1 MEFIRLVNQA
11 NYRFLIV
18 VPTEKLRDNN
28 WKDEF
33 NKWNQTE
40 LYNNN
45 VETMCYASINKV
57 DSQVYD
63 VVIFDECFR
72 GDTEILTNQGYKQ
85 FQELDGNELVAQW
98 DNGKISFVK
107 PIRHVKKSY
116 KGQLIDW
123 KIRGGRTIESHV
135 FLTPNHQQI
144 FNFKNNNVWNKK
156 EICNIP
162 FNHNYNIPIAGKSID
177 QNNDKLSIL
186 ERLYVAI
193 QADGSLHYT
202 KENELTYSISLSKQR
217 KIERMEWLLS
227 QYDSKLWNEVKAKKG
242 YKRWLINVPVGD
254 AKKLSTHFKIEM
266 GFDRAR
272 DFIEELIQWDGY
284 QNIDNYDYYYSSS
297 VKENVDFIAGVA
309 PQGCFSAFQSF
320 QEDNRKE
327 TFSTIYRVQM
337 YKDKDVKNMQLMT
350 KSLVEYEGDVYCVE
364 VPSGAIVV
372 RSQGYTFISG
382 NCHNITPLNAGFF
395 KQNRCRSRVALTA
408 TYPRDSEKQK
418 LISERF
424 GSVIYEVTLDE
435 AVEWGLVAPYQ
446 INVVLTQLD
455 SVTKSVAAGSKQK
468 PFYTT
473 ERANYDYLSGQISGI
488 EQKYLD
494 MGIMYQTYWEASDIS
509 RIKML
514 RLQRMKQFASSY
526 TKGNVANYLLNKV
539 VPQDDRTLV
548 FCGSIEQA
556 KSLSAYSFHSQG
568 NDKAFNLFMN
578 QEINRL
584 ACVNKL
590 NEGINL
596 PTVDSAIITQ
606 LNSNELDLIQR
617 IGRIIRFREGHVG
630 VIWIIVAVNTVDYEW
645 FRKASLNLNPDN
657 ITYIEFNELR
667 EKYG

>member
-1 MEFIRLVNQA
+1 MEKTKDQVQQEAVQAIIANHGSGLILAATGVGKSKIAIDYLVEFIRLVDQA

-18 VPTEKLRDNN
+18 VPTQKLRDNN

-33 NKWNQTE
+33 DKWNQTE

-63 VVIFDECFR
+63 VVIFDE
-72 GDTEILTNQGYKQ
+72 
-85 FQELDGNELVAQW
+85 V
-98 DNGKISFVK
+98 
-107 PIRHVKKSY
+107 
-116 KGQLIDW
+116 
-123 KIRGGRTIESHV
+123 
-135 FLTPNHQQI
+135 
-144 FNFKNNNVWNKK
+144 
-156 EICNIP
+156 
-162 FNHNYNIPIAGKSID
+162 
-177 QNNDKLSIL
+177 
-186 ERLYVAI
+186 
-193 QADGSLHYT
+193 
-202 KENELTYSISLSKQR
+202 
-217 KIERMEWLLS
+217 
-227 QYDSKLWNEVKAKKG
+227 
-242 YKRWLINVPVGD
+242 
-254 AKKLSTHFKIEM
+254 
-266 GFDRAR
+266 
-272 DFIEELIQWDGY
+272 
-284 QNIDNYDYYYSSS
+284 
-297 VKENVDFIAGVA
+297 
-309 PQGCFSAFQSF
+309 
-320 QEDNRKE
+320 
-327 TFSTIYRVQM
+327 
-337 YKDKDVKNMQLMT
+337 
-350 KSLVEYEGDVYCVE
+350 
-364 VPSGAIVV
+364 
-372 RSQGYTFISG
+372 
-382 NCHNITPLNAGFF
+382 HNITPLNAGFF
-395 KQNRCRSRVALTA
+395 RHNRCRSRVALTA
-408 TYPRDSEKQK
+408 TYPRDAEKQK

-424 GSVIYEVTLDE
+424 GSIIYEVTLDE

-446 INVVLTQLD
+446 INVILTQLD

-473 ERANYDYLSGQISGI
+473 ERSNYDYLSGQISNI

-494 MGIMYQTYWEASDIS
+494 MGIMFQAYWEPSDIS

-590 NEGINL
+590 NEGINV